1 MWSEIINNINKNT
14 TSKFELINHKSIGG
28 GCINQAYQL
37 IGKDK
42 SYFVK
47 LNNASQVEMFQAEA
61 IALEEMYNTKTIIV
75 PKPICC
81 GISGNNSYLVLE
93 YLNLGR
99 GNNQSWA
106 IMGQKLALLHQF
118 HCPPAP
124 NTGGE
129 KVLKVGD
136 LGALF
141 CPPAPNTE
149 GEKISKVVDL
159 GANSE
164 YRFGWHRNNTIG
176 STPQIND
183 WCENWADF
191 FAEKRIGY
199 QLKLANRRGGSF
211 TNSQEIIEKIR
222 KNLAN
227 HYPSPSLVHGDLWS
241 GNAGFTNNGQG
252 VIFDPA
258 YYYGDRE
265 VDIAMTELFGG
276 FPATFYQGYNQQW
289 ALDDGY
295 NQRKTIYNLYH
306 ILNHFN
312 LFGGGYESQAK
323 RIIKCLS

>member
-1 MWSEIINNINKNT
+1 MWSEIINRINKNI

-47 LNNASQVEMFQAEA
+47 LNNASQIEMFQAEA

-75 PKPICC
+75 PKPICF

-124 NTGGE
+124 NS
-129 KVLKVGD
+129 
-136 LGALF
+136 
-141 CPPAPNTE
+141 E
-149 GEKISKVVDL
+149 GEKISKVEDL
-159 GANSE
+159 GANFE

-183 WCENWADF
+183 WYENWADF

-199 QLKLANRRGGSF
+199 QLKLANRRGGNF
-211 TNSQEIIEKIR
+211 TNSQEIIEKVR
-222 KNLAN
+222 KNLRN

-241 GNAGFTNNGQG
+241 GNAGFTDNGQG

-258 YYYGDRE
+258 CYYGDRE

-276 FPATFYQGYNQQW
+276 FPAAFYQGYNQQW

-295 NQRKTIYNLYH
+295 NDRKNIYNLYH

-312 LFGGGYESQAK
+312 LFGGSYESQGK
-323 RIIKCLS
+323 RIIHCLS